1 MQEKHHKELTSRK
14 EVVVFRNG
22 WRGAKGTLV
31 QSELTEDIQP
41 PQFTFQISCIGCL
54 RIAGALPFL
63 IPFINSKFLFIL
75 FPTYNPIK
83 LTSA

>member
-1 MQEKHHKELTSRK
+1 MLGKGIVMRLIKGKLRPSLFNVST
-14 EVVVFRNG
+14 
-22 WRGAKGTLV
+22 KGTLV
-31 QSELTEDIQP
+31 QSELTGDIQP

>member
-1 MQEKHHKELTSRK
+1 MVTGPHPRCPLPPHPSPPPRRGEGGGDAVRDFYAT
-14 EVVVFRNG
+14 FR
-22 WRGAKGTLV
+22 
-31 QSELTEDIQP
+31 
-41 PQFTFQISCIGCL
+41 FTFQISCIGCL